1 MPPRIYPTVA
11 ETIETHRLL
20 IEEFGGHDGI
30 RDMGL
35 LESAVLRA
43 QNGYFSNLIEE
54 ASALMESLANNH
66 AFIDG
71 NKRVSFVITD
81 AMLRANGFFLDVE
94 PLEAYKFITEAMER
108 NCFRFPLI
116 RDWIGSRVKSLIVDE
131 GSTQKKKK

>member
-20 IEEFGGHDGI
+20 IEEFGGLGGI

-43 QNGYFSNLIEE
+43 QNGHYSNLIEE
-54 ASALMESLANNH
+54 ASGLMESLANNH

-71 NKRVSFVITD
+71 NKRVSFVMTD
-81 AMLRANGFFLDVE
+81 AMLRANGYFLDVE
-94 PLEAYKFITEAMER
+94 PFEAHKLITEALER
-108 NCFRFPLI
+108 NNFRFPII
-116 RDWIGSRVKSLIVDE
+116 RDWIASMVKSLIVE
-131 GSTQKKKK
+131 ENRTRKKK

>member
-20 IEEFGGHDGI
+20 IEEFGGLGGI

-43 QNGYFSNLIEE
+43 QNGYYSSLIEE

-71 NKRVSFVITD
+71 NKRVSFVMTD
-81 AMLRANGFFLDVE
+81 AMLRANGYFLEVD
-94 PLEAYKFITEAMER
+94 PFEAHKLITEAMEK
-108 NCFRFPLI
+108 NNFRFPMI
-116 RDWIGSRVKSLIVDE
+116 RDWITSIAKPLVVEESR
-131 GSTQKKKK
+131 TQKKK